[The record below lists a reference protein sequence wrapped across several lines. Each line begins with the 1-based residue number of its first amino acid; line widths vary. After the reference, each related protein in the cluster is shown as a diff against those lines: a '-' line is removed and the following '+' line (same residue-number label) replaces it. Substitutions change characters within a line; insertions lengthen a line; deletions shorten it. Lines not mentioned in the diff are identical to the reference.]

1 MLLAPSKS
9 TGGEI
14 GEMLLYQFL
23 LHIKITNID
32 IFAFWL
38 KLTSSYIEMWFLL
51 NIIYE
56 IKILLVSSTFANEP
70 VLKLVLAR
78 VEGNE
83 HLNVPVC
90 STGADV
96 VNVVGTRTGMFPSW
110 YWILDKDWDLFQL
123 GVSTNTLAESFTK
136 KIPSWKLKQA
146 LVVPAASGFSEK
158 TD

>member
-1 MLLAPSKS
+1 
-9 TGGEI
+9 
-14 GEMLLYQFL
+14 
-23 LHIKITNID
+23 
-32 IFAFWL
+32 
-38 KLTSSYIEMWFLL
+38 MWFLL

-110 YWILDKDWDLFQL
+110 YWILDKD
-123 GVSTNTLAESFTK
+123 
-136 KIPSWKLKQA
+136 
-146 LVVPAASGFSEK
+146 
-158 TD
+158 